1 MDQAPIRVGTS
12 AFTAAGWEGSFY
24 PQGLPEREQ
33 LSYYAQHFDTVEV
46 DSTFYRMPSLSTVN
60 NWDTRTPQGFI
71 FAAKVPQ
78 IITHEKVMIDC
89 DKDLMEFLKVMSVL
103 GAKLGPLLFQFPYFN
118 KNAFA
123 GVTDFL
129 ARLTPFLRKLPA
141 GYKFAVEIRNKNWL
155 MPRFADTLRSHG
167 VALTL
172 IDQAW
177 MPQAAQWFEK
187 VDPITADF
195 TYVRWLGDRKG
206 IEQQT
211 EIWNKV
217 IVDRQRELSEWVE
230 ALEKVAKLRIPI
242 YAYANN
248 HYAGFGPATVEMFRK
263 LWNATSEQKLPSFGG
278 PARTTNQIDKASSGR
293 LFE

>member
-1 MDQAPIRVGTS
+1 MDQPPIRIGTS
-12 AFTAAGWEGSFY
+12 AFTAAGWEGGFY
-24 PQGLPEREQ
+24 PQGLPAREQ
-33 LSYYAQHFDTVEV
+33 LSYYARHFDTVEV
-46 DSTFYRMPSLSTVN
+46 DSTFYRVPSLSTVQ
-60 NWDTRTPQGFI
+60 NWDARTPRGFI
-71 FAAKVPQ
+71 FAAKAPQ
-78 IITHEKVMIDC
+78 IATHEKVLIDC
-89 DKDLMEFLKVMSVL
+89 DDDLMEFLKVMSVL
-103 GAKLGPLLFQFPYFN
+103 GEKLGPLLFQFPYFN
-118 KNAFA
+118 KKAFA

-129 ARLTPFLRKLPA
+129 ARLIPFLKKLPT

-155 MPRFADTLRSHG
+155 APQFADALRSRG

-177 MPQAAQWFEK
+177 MPRPAQWFEK
-187 VDPITADF
+187 FDPITADF

-206 IEQQT
+206 IERQT
-211 EIWNKV
+211 KTWNKV

-230 ALEKVAKLRIPI
+230 ALEKVASLRIPI

-263 LWNATSEQKLPSFGG
+263 LWNATSEQKLLSIEERLQPSRQAVK
-278 PARTTNQIDKASSGR
+278 PASGR